1 MGVGV
6 GMVLTQTEQLK
17 ASAAYFPLS
26 AHVVTLG
33 VHPGLPARK
42 KGARISGFYNVMGLN
57 EWFLTPNFQLQ
68 FRHGFSN
75 RIEGNKRS
83 TGRCGIRFSSVPNC
97 SGKGAIHLFIKYFCH
112 PTNIYPRPTLGWS
125 GGTVVNVTQSTWGLW
140 SSPEAVSSSQVIVQF
155 HWE

>member
-6 GMVLTQTEQLK
+6 GMTLTQAEQLK
-17 ASAAYFPLS
+17 ASVSAAYFPPLQ
-26 AHVVTLG
+26 
-33 VHPGLPARK
+33 VHPGLPAWK

-83 TGRCGIRFSSVPNC
+83 TGRKMWNQIFQC
-97 SGKGAIHLFIKYFCH
+97 SKLLRERGYSFIHQIFL
-112 PTNIYPRPTLGWS
+112 
-125 GGTVVNVTQSTWGLW
+125 
-140 SSPEAVSSSQVIVQF
+140 SSSKYLSKAHSGLVWGYSGEHDPVYMGF
-155 HWE
+155 MV